1 MRRNGEFLRLLGDS
15 LRACENSILKI
26 VSTGIYYALALCAA
40 AALVAWLAGP
50 PFAAPLILVALFC
63 LYFFRDPE
71 REIPSGPVAVS
82 PADGKVV
89 AVKPEGGLNRL
100 SIFLNV
106 FDVHVNRTPIAGTI
120 EKVQYKEGQFLVA
133 SREECS
139 TDNEQNI
146 VTVTGDGTTVI
157 FKQIAGLIARRIV
170 FTKRPGDHV
179 ALGERIGLIKFGS
192 RMDVLFGPEWEI
204 TVRPGQRVSAGSSI
218 IARRLDRIS

>member
-1 MRRNGEFLRLLGDS
+1 M
-15 LRACENSILKI
+15 KI

-40 AALVAWLAGP
+40 GALVGWLAGLW
-50 PFAAPLILVALFC
+50 FAAPMALLALFC

-89 AVKPEGGLNRL
+89 AVKPEGGCNRL

-106 FDVHVNRTPIAGTI
+106 FDVHVNRTPIGGSI
-120 EKVQYKEGQFLVA
+120 EKVQYREGKFLVA

-139 TDNEQNI
+139 RDNEQNI

-170 FTKRPGDHV
+170 FDKKPGDHV
-179 ALGERIGLIKFGS
+179 AIGERIGLIKFGS
-192 RMDVLFGPEWEI
+192 RCDVLLGPEWEI
-204 TVRPGQRVSAGSSI
+204 TVRLGQRVAAGSSV
-218 IARRLDRIS
+218 IARRLDRKSQ